1 MKKTPS
7 LLAAICLILV
17 GSLVY
22 APTASPQVGKVIFR
36 SLDELL
42 RFASK
47 KVPGVANRTYKII
60 STTKEGVDN
69 YLLTVQFANTI
80 YPIHIDCKKRLG
92 SSNLAD
98 IPKVERTSLI
108 KGICTGKLQ

>member
-1 MKKTPS
+1 MKKLPS
-7 LLAAICLILV
+7 LLTAICLILV
-17 GSLVY
+17 SSLLY
-22 APTASPQVGKVIFR
+22 APTASPQVSKVIFR

-42 RFASK
+42 RVASK

-60 STTKEGVDN
+60 ITTKEGVDI
-69 YLLTVQFANTI
+69 YLSTVQFANTI
-80 YPIHIDCKKRLG
+80 YPIHIDCKRRLG

-108 KGICTGKLQ
+108 NGICTGKLR